1 MTEEEAEKRWCPFV
15 RASGSLNG
23 QAVTINRAGNDIT
36 NATCISS
43 ECMAWRETKV
53 AIKKG
58 ELTSRVVEERID
70 GFTAEY
76 GPAQEDIPEPVP
88 VSPSIK

>member
-1 MTEEEAEKRWCPFV
+1 
-15 RASGSLNG
+15 
-23 QAVTINRAGNDIT
+23 
-36 NATCISS
+36 
-43 ECMAWRETKV
+43 MAWRETKV

-76 GPAQEDIPEPVP
+76 GPAQEDIPAQGYCGLAGKP
-88 VSPSIK
+88 